1 TLVNGQSNVYGAIL
15 RAVETL
21 PETQVVLS
29 VGQSIDVG
37 RLGRIP
43 SNVIVVRSAPQIE
56 LLKRAALTI
65 THAGLNTALESLA
78 QGVPMVAIPIGY
90 DQPGVAAR
98 IAHHGVGE
106 FVATEDL
113 DADRLRALIQRVLT
127 ISSYGERA
135 RYFRNVIEQAH
146 GLDIAADVIEHA
158 LGTTGSTSSASTTG
172 RTQRAPLSAESACQ
186 EPAARKV
193 A

>member
-1 TLVNGQSNVYGAIL
+1 MYGAIL

-29 VGQSIDVG
+29 VGRSVDVDQ
-37 RLGRIP
+37 LGTIP
-43 SNVIVVRSAPQIE
+43 STVIVVRSVPQIE
-56 LLKRAALTI
+56 LLKRTSLTI

-78 QGVPMVAIPIGY
+78 QGVPMIAIPIGY
-90 DQPGVAAR
+90 NQPGVAAR
-98 IAHHGVGE
+98 IAHHGVGK
-106 FVATEDL
+106 FVAVEDL

-135 RYFRNVIEQAH
+135 RYFRDVIAQAR
-146 GLDIAADVIEHA
+146 GLDVAADVIEHA
-158 LGTTGSTSSASTTG
+158 LGATGGAPSASTTG
-172 RTQRAPLSAESACQ
+172 RTRRAPLSGKSACQ
-186 EPAARKV
+186 EPAARNV